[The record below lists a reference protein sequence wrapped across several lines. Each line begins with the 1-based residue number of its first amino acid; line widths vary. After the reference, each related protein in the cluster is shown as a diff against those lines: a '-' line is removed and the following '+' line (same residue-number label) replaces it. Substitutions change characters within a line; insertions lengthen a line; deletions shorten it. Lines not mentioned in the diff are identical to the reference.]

1 MIALYSDLSDLIQE
15 DIQPPASNPN
25 LMSLSTT
32 QCLPFLVI
40 TSSIIIWSWTR
51 KMRPS
56 LPPGPPRLPLIGNL
70 LDIPAK
76 EPWLAFS
83 AMGDKYGTFFLSLLS
98 MGPLSHAAAGEIT
111 SLAMP
116 GRTTI
121 LLHTLEAAT
130 SVLVQSSALTSER
143 PVLPMAGGLC
153 GFETSL
159 PLAQPSGDL
168 DQVRR
173 ERKLYHAFQGT
184 PTAISRLIPGLVEE
198 VGAFLRAVDG
208 RQGVLSDDIRRTTMA
223 IGLRLGFGHKV
234 NHSRPTDL
242 SDTLFD
248 MAEQSSNNFFRIT
261 TPGASFV
268 DLFPFLR
275 YWPSWLPGGG
285 FHHAAKRINAVLQQT
300 RYEGLAAVR
309 ERMATGVSE
318 PCFATAVLET
328 DADEYW
334 ARVVPLTLVHGAS
347 DTTAS
352 QLSAFFLAMALH
364 PDIQRNAQQEIDR
377 VIGRDRLPT
386 VKDRPELPHVD
397 ALSREVLRW
406 FVTTPTALPHRANE
420 SFIYESSSGPVLI
433 PKDSMIIANVWK
445 MNRDPRRYR
454 NPEQFDPSR
463 FLGTEG
469 RAPEED
475 PGKTVFG
482 FGRRAC
488 PGETTLFL
496 LYSALLSVFDIGK
509 ALDERGE
516 EIDIAVGWSSMTVT
530 HPLPFQCAVRTR
542 DEAARKLIRGL

>member
-15 DIQPPASNPN
+15 DIQPPTLNLN

-32 QCLPFLVI
+32 QCLALLVI
-40 TSSIIIWSWTR
+40 TSSIILWSWTR

-56 LPPGPPRLPLIGNL
+56 LPPGPPCLPLIGNL

-83 AMGDKYGTFFLSLLS
+83 AMGDKY
-98 MGPLSHAAAGEIT
+98 GEIT

-143 PVLPMAGGLC
+143 PVLAMAGGLC

-184 PTAISRLIPGLVEE
+184 PAAISRLIPGLVEE

-234 NHSRPTDL
+234 DHSRPTDL

-248 MAEQSSNNFFRIT
+248 MAEQSSNDFFRIT

-300 RYEGLAAVR
+300 RYEGPAAVR
-309 ERMATGVSE
+309 ERMASGVSE
-318 PCFATAVLET
+318 PWFATAVLET

-386 VKDRPELPHVD
+386 VEDRPELPHVD
-397 ALSREVLRW
+397 ALSREVLR
-406 FVTTPTALPHRANE
+406 
-420 SFIYESSSGPVLI
+420 
-433 PKDSMIIANVWK
+433 WK

-454 NPEQFDPSR
+454 NPEQFDPSH

-469 RAPEED
+469 KAAAED

-488 PGETTLFL
+488 PSETTLFL
-496 LYSALLSVFDIGK
+496 LYSALLSVFDISK